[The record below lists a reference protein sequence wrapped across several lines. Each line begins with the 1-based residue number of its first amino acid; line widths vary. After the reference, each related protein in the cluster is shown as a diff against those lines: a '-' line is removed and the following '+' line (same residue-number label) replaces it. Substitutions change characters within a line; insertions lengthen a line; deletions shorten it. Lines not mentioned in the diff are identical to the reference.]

1 MKLSK
6 ILSKRVLSLLIV
18 GLFVFTALAVIQS
31 GGTNTASIHSVSSP
45 TSSLPYTT
53 TSNGLT
59 YTVEPNGT
67 YLWNGHYLRDPPV
80 PYPKI
85 PTIAP
90 DGLPYGAVGPVGAQ
104 GQVGAKSFSKGTPQ
118 ITGVSPATTAGTDTL
133 INTNTFW
140 GNETISAVG
149 NITISPGD
157 ALTVYNSIITFTEP
171 ASTVTYSYGFNLS
184 SGTSTSVP
192 KLLLEHGTVINQSS
206 PTDNSWFIYIGPT
219 TVYVEPSHRYWDV
232 AASNTTV
239 YTPSHTVPSKSFS
252 KGIFFTYFN
261 YSTYQGMGQYTINDS
276 LNATSAQHSF
286 FGNGSAIVNDAGNNT
301 FYHNMAGF
309 ILPWDNGY
317 VDNSYYSNATNSI
330 SINYTSFIHDGG
342 EQPFYIFA
350 TPNWTAP
357 PANAGTTQFLTGIY
371 TGVTSLLPQFGAM
384 SLYMVRTSFYDTNW
398 SADPSYPWAV
408 GIVTGPNQ
416 YDHGVID
423 IQNSSFT
430 NSYHTVPGTV
440 YPNIGGDERSLI
452 AGQVPIYNDLN
463 TTIYHVSI
471 VNLSAG
477 NKSTSAAATGLINGG
492 LANVNFEYNLVN
504 GLHNM
509 GNSEPDISFF
519 SQSMNFSFNKFENF
533 QNVRLPLTGPPY
545 APYAQTGVMNDNDQG
560 TQSYTWSSTWLN
572 VTNNTQD
579 SKIPNLQGAYSR
591 QADNNWYV
599 NFSNFAVAMQGN
611 GYYMHYQNN
620 TFVNFSNS
628 AAIAPANGEFAAYPF
643 VENNTG
649 YGFYNYSVF
658 TGDLEGGSYK
668 AFCYNNQVYD
678 IGAHSFAYFGQT
690 SSSTSYDIN
699 GAVLLGNANGTYLGG
714 PGLLLYRYNTSQ
726 FTFINSHITSLT
738 LGAYVP
744 GTVLFD
750 RRVLPTDFNLTFDNT
765 YLPSTFAMWDQNAG
779 VGQVYYG
786 NYTLTGTN
794 LSSGIYSTTLHT
806 NPSFLNLTGYL
817 GIYSGQTYTL
827 NASNIKNE
835 ASLPIYYSG
844 NEIADIPASSA
855 HYNFTALG
863 VDKYSISTPSS
874 KSDPVKL
881 YFQGIADALYDVEMI
896 SNGTVVSTFTEYANA
911 TGVLNTTYNPST
923 MPLDPIFTVAYV
935 GSVASPPVVP
945 PLVPIVPHVLFG
957 IPYLN
962 VIVLFGGIALASEE
976 FFRTQTKGKEKKYS
990 YTGVFVG
997 IMIAGIGLMSVL

>member
-1 MKLSK
+1 MK
-6 ILSKRVLSLLIV
+6 ILKRALSLFIV
-18 GLFVFTALAVIQS
+18 GLFVFTAFAVIQS
-31 GGTNTASIHSVSSP
+31 GGTNTSSIHSVSSP
-45 TSSLPYTT
+45 PSILPYTT

-59 YTVEPNGT
+59 YTVESNGT
-67 YLWNGHYLRDPPV
+67 YLWNGHYLTSPPV
-80 PYPKI
+80 AYPKV
-85 PTIAP
+85 PTTAP

-118 ITGVSPATTAGTDTL
+118 IIGVSPATTAGTDTL
-133 INTNTFW
+133 INTSTFW

-206 PTDNSWFIYIGPT
+206 STDNSWFIYIGPT
-219 TVYVEPSHRYWDV
+219 TAYVEPSHRYWDV

-239 YTPSHTVPSKSFS
+239 YTPSHTVPLQSFS

-309 ILPWDNGY
+309 IQPWDNGY
-317 VDNSYYSNATNSI
+317 VDSSYYSNATNSV
-330 SINYTSFIHDGG
+330 SINYTSFMHDGG

-350 TPNWTAP
+350 TPNWTTP
-357 PANAGTTQFLTGIY
+357 PASAGTTQFLTGIY
-371 TGVTSLLPQFGAM
+371 TGVTSTLSTFGAM

-408 GIVTGPNQ
+408 GIVTGPSQ

-423 IQNSSFT
+423 IQNSSFI
-430 NSYHTVPGTV
+430 NSYRTTPETV
-440 YPNIGGDERSLI
+440 YPNIGGDERYLI
-452 AGQVPIYNDLN
+452 TNQLPIYNDLN

-477 NKSTSAAATGLINGG
+477 NKSVRIVGTGLITGG

-504 GLHNM
+504 GFHNL
-509 GNSEPDISFF
+509 GNSEFEISFY
-519 SQSMNFSFNKFENF
+519 SQSMNFSFNEFENF
-533 QNVRLPLTGPPY
+533 QNARLPLTGPPY
-545 APYAQTGVMNDNDQG
+545 TPYAQNGVMVDNDLG
-560 TQSYTWSSTWLN
+560 TQTYTWASTWLN
-572 VTNNTQD
+572 VANNTQ
-579 SKIPNLQGAYSR
+579 SSNVPNLEGAYSR

-599 NFSNFAVAMQGN
+599 NFSNDAFGMQGN

-620 TFVNFSNS
+620 TFINFSNS
-628 AAIAPANGEFAAYPF
+628 GGIAPANGETAAYPF
-643 VENNTG
+643 VENNTA
-649 YGFYNYSVF
+649 YGFYNYSAFVGEF
-658 TGDLEGGSYK
+658 EGGSYK
-668 AFCYNNQVYD
+668 AFYYNNQVYD
-678 IGAHSFAYFGQT
+678 LGVHSFAYFGQT

-699 GAVLLGNANGTYLGG
+699 GAVLLGNANGTFLGG
-714 PGLLLYRYNTSQ
+714 DGLLLYRYNTSQ

-738 LGAYVP
+738 LGVYVP
-744 GTVLFD
+744 GSLLFD

-765 YLPSTFAMWDQNAG
+765 YLPSTFAMWDQTAG

-794 LSSGIYSTTLHT
+794 MSGGVYSTTLHT

-855 HYNFTALG
+855 HYNFTAISQSE
-863 VDKYSISTPSS
+863 YSVSTTSAASPS
-874 KSDPVKL
+874 VNL
-881 YFQGIADALYDVEMI
+881 YFHGISGLRYIVSII
-896 SNGTVVSTFTEYANA
+896 SRGGLFKSFIENA
-911 TGVLNTTYNPST
+911 TSTGIVNATYNPAT
-923 MPLDPIFTVAYV
+923 MPLDPTFEVSPYVA
-935 GSVASPPVVP
+935 PPP
-945 PLVPIVPHVLFG
+945 PYNPVQPTP
-957 IPYLN
+957 PMN
-962 VIVLFGGIALASEE
+962 
-976 FFRTQTKGKEKKYS
+976 FFPVY
-990 YTGVFVG
+990 VFVILLAASAAG
-997 IMIAGIGLMSVL
+997 VAVGIYIMIRRR